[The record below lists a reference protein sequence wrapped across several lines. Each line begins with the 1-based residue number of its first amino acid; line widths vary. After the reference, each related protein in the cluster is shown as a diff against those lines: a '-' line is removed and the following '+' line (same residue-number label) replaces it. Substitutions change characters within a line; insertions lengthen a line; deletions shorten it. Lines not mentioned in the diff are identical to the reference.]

1 MLTIPARF
9 NGPPGSGNGGWVSGA
24 VAALLPGDPF
34 AVTVV
39 LRRPPPLDV
48 PLDVRAG
55 DDGGVE
61 VLDGDQLVARV
72 AATADV
78 DGEPPAPV
86 GWDDAEAA
94 AARYP
99 GLVDHPFPTCFSC
112 GTDRGDGL
120 GLRPGAVPGRPGTVA
135 ASWVPHASTTDDGS
149 VVTRQVTWAALDC
162 PGGWS
167 VDIVGRPMVLG
178 TMTARLDAL
187 PRAGRRHVV
196 VGRADGEQ
204 GRRTFTSTALY
215 DVEGAEPVLL
225 GRAAAVWVRVDPATL
240 TPSAG

>member
-1 MLTIPARF
+1 M
-9 NGPPGSGNGGWVSGA
+9 
-24 VAALLPGDPF
+24 
-34 AVTVV
+34 
-39 LRRPPPLDV
+39 
-48 PLDVRAG
+48 
-55 DDGGVE
+55 
-61 VLDGDQLVARV
+61 
-72 AATADV
+72 
-78 DGEPPAPV
+78 